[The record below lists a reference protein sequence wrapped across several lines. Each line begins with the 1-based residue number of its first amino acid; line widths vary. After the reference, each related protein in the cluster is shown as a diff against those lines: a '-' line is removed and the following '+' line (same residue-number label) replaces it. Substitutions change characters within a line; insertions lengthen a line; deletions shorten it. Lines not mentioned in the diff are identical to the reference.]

1 MSYKENK
8 KILIV
13 EQSSIFANSVI
24 YEETTNKL
32 NIPLNRYEKEE
43 NTFPAKHVMPCS
55 YETSYKPALAKSI
68 CLQLQPDYN
77 ANKKAYYYV
86 KATQNEK

>member
-13 EQSSIFANSVI
+13 EQSSIFANSMI

-43 NTFPAKHVMPCS
+43 NTFPVS
-55 YETSYKPALAKSI
+55 T
-68 CLQLQPDYN
+68 
-77 ANKKAYYYV
+77 
-86 KATQNEK
+86 